1 MKYLILISILL
12 TGCAGV
18 YQPYQ
23 SGYVEYYPYRPI
35 FTPYNP
41 YQGYYGPNY
50 GVIQPYR
57 SYPRFH
63 QMH

>member
-1 MKYLILISILL
+1 MKCLILILIFL

-18 YQPYQ
+18 YRPYQ
-23 SGYVEYYPYRPI
+23 YEYYPYRSI
-35 FTPYNP
+35 VTPYNP

-63 QMH
+63 HMR